1 VKAAVLNFDNKKSS
15 RLYFKDKKTN
25 KIKRLSDNIFRDLK
39 LIPRANDSSKKLSLK
54 ARNLLTNLF
63 QMIQK
68 SSHKEIFVDHKFL
81 SEKTEVESSKQN
93 ARLLDQISDII
104 DSAYHNHINFH
115 GKYLSYGY
123 VIKLT
128 ENGYEKATNP
138 EKFYSVSDGQKC
150 LSSST
155 KMSTQMDKNVHLF
168 ISKQDTLQ
176 EIEEIAYGYISSIE
190 EEVSIKERNN
200 ARAQEK
206 ENTTCSN
213 AILTEHSQVA
223 IPEPKETVTA
233 CDDTN
238 KPKLLTSVEEKAIH
252 LQRMQRDPNEQS
264 EWSLSALM
272 KKIISKQE
280 NVGVLQLEVETIPSI
295 SPIEKSVD
303 QPKTEILSNNEEAF
317 MKQEETNLISE
328 KETRKMLLSKA
339 IFDAFGTTANEI
351 QDNCKFEET
360 EVGKVTIKPAI
371 GVSFNDIEKA
381 KIRKCI
387 KSVYGEGVV
396 LALVNTN
403 LYVNKEPVVT
413 ESGFARSDVLETSS
427 QNNPQWL
434 QFKSALTKV
443 LLKKHEEKIALH
455 IWKNWF
461 DKLRVRDD
469 TTSQKLILVGSVFTI
484 QWIDDKFGLELE
496 NAVLASNLTIELRDE
511 ANRNRPL
518 IFSKETIKRG

>member
-1 VKAAVLNFDNKKSS
+1 MKVASNKIRTAKKSNIVCIS
-15 RLYFKDKKTN
+15 AYKKRN
-25 KIKRLSDNIFRDLK
+25 VIKSYTKTHDEWLEIL
-39 LIPRANDSSKKLSLK
+39 RANDSEKTVSEKAARLMAKLAYEL
-54 ARNLLTNLF
+54 
-63 QMIQK
+63 
-68 SSHKEIFVDHKFL
+68 HKNNDRPVFL
-81 SEKTEVESSKQN
+81 STHWFEKITKKKRHQTS
-93 ARLLDQISDII
+93 RIRGQI
-104 DSAYHNHINFH
+104 NHIYNFKRH
-115 GKYLSYGY
+115 PRTFQDGKMLYNVFEVCYTSEAFKIMNLEDVKIEQS
-123 VIKLT
+123 IASKPQENKLQWWSKNAPT
-128 ENGYEKATNP
+128 ME
-138 EKFYSVSDGQKC
+138 QKC
-150 LSSST
+150 SIYIDNKVIERDL
-155 KMSTQMDKNVHLF
+155 
-168 ISKQDTLQ
+168 
-176 EIEEIAYGYISSIE
+176 EEISLSITNNE
-190 EEVSIKERNN
+190 KLKIKKI
-200 ARAQEK
+200 QET

-238 KPKLLTSVEEKAIH
+238 KPKLLTTAEEKAIH
-252 LQRMQRDPNEQS
+252 LQRMQRTNETTGMSSFAQ
-264 EWSLSALM
+264 LM
-272 KKIISKQE
+272 SKVLNEPEPPITQE
-280 NVGVLQLEVETIPSI
+280 EIP
-295 SPIEKSVD
+295 
-303 QPKTEILSNNEEAF
+303 A
-317 MKQEETNLISE
+317 MKQEEPNLIPD

-339 IFDAFGTTANEI
+339 LFDTFGEKVSNEI

-387 KSVYGEGVV
+387 KSVYGEDVV

-403 LYVNKEPVVT
+403 LYVNKEPVAS
-413 ESGFARSDVLETSS
+413 ESGLARSEVLGTNS

-434 QFKSALTKV
+434 QFKSAFTKV

-461 DKLRVRDD
+461 DKLRVSDD
-469 TTSQKLILVGSVFTI
+469 STSQKLILVGSVFTI

>member
-1 VKAAVLNFDNKKSS
+1 MKASKVTYVDFQKKKNITEKSIYNSWYDKWINIKRACDPSKTIVHEAITYIAAIEFLFLKNPDEIIFNTKLLKKKSH
-15 RLYFKDKKTN
+15 
-25 KIKRLSDNIFRDLK
+25 
-39 LIPRANDSSKKLSLK
+39 
-54 ARNLLTNLF
+54 
-63 QMIQK
+63 
-68 SSHKEIFVDHKFL
+68 HKERQRGRFLKQIADLYDIEHHTSYDYKGKKRHFVW
-81 SEKTEVESSKQN
+81 
-93 ARLLDQISDII
+93 
-104 DSAYHNHINFH
+104 SAKRTKNSLEI
-115 GKYLSYGY
+115 LQ
-123 VIKLT
+123 
-128 ENGYEKATNP
+128 NP
-138 EKFYSVSDGQKC
+138 ELFYSKMAVKNDLDTSQKC
-150 LSSST
+150 LVYQS
-155 KMSTQMDKNVHLF
+155 KMSGTYIDNRNTVEVE
-168 ISKQDTLQ
+168 D
-176 EIEEIAYGYISSIE
+176 IAYGYISSTE

-200 ARAQEK
+200 ARAQET